1 MSTSRRDFIKLA
13 AAGAAGMAIA
23 EALPATSQAQISKAG
38 KAPGG
43 SIAVRLTSGDK
54 RFAAQPPVH
63 WQPAAAGATD
73 AIVLDPSKS
82 YQDVL
87 GFGAAFTDAACY
99 NFNELPPER
108 REQLLHEFFAPSEM
122 NFSVC
127 RTCIGSSDYSS
138 KLYTYDDGDP
148 DPELKRFSIDHDRQ
162 YILPAMRQA
171 RKINPDLFLLGSPW
185 SPPAWMKAND
195 SMLGGTFR
203 KRYYGP
209 YAQYFVKYLKA
220 YEAEGVAINAV
231 TSQNEVDTDQDGRM
245 PACLFGQ
252 EYEIEFVSKYLG
264 PEFEKNDLATKIW
277 IIDHNYNLWGRA
289 ICELDEPEVSKYVD
303 GVAWHGYAGAP
314 ESMTR
319 VHDAHPEKH
328 TYWTEGGPDY
338 TDPNYLTDWTKW
350 SSTFSGVLRNWS
362 RCIIGWNLA
371 LDEKGTPN
379 IGPFPCGGVVTIN
392 SQTKEISRCG
402 QYWALAH
409 YSRAIRRGARRFDS
423 QGNLEGVSHVAFANP
438 DGTNAL
444 VLTNAGAEKKI
455 ALRMAAVAAELTLP
469 RDSVT
474 TLTWQ

>member
-1 MSTSRRDFIKLA
+1 
-13 AAGAAGMAIA
+13 
-23 EALPATSQAQISKAG
+23 
-38 KAPGG
+38 
-43 SIAVRLTSGDK
+43 
-54 RFAAQPPVH
+54 
-63 WQPAAAGATD
+63 
-73 AIVLDPSKS
+73 
-82 YQDVL
+82 
-87 GFGAAFTDAACY
+87 
-99 NFNELPPER
+99 
-108 REQLLHEFFAPSEM
+108 
-122 NFSVC
+122 
-127 RTCIGSSDYSS
+127 
-138 KLYTYDDGDP
+138 
-148 DPELKRFSIDHDRQ
+148 
-162 YILPAMRQA
+162 
-171 RKINPDLFLLGSPW
+171 
-185 SPPAWMKAND
+185 MKAND

-231 TSQNEVDTDQDGRM
+231 TLQNEVDTDQDGRM

-328 TYWTEGGPDY
+328 NYWTEGGPDY

-371 LDEKGTPN
+371 LDEGDAQYRTFPLRRGRHYQFADKGN
-379 IGPFPCGGVVTIN
+379 L
-392 SQTKEISRCG
+392 
-402 QYWALAH
+402 ALRPVLGIRAFFQDNPP
-409 YSRAIRRGARRFDS
+409 RAIRFDS
-423 QGNLEGVSHVAFANP
+423 ESAVQGINHAAFENP
-438 DGTNAL
+438 DGTRAL
-444 VLTNAGAEKKI
+444 VITNAGAARTAALRIGDVQADI
-455 ALRMAAVAAELTLP
+455 ALDNDSLTSLVW
-469 RDSVT
+469 S
-474 TLTWQ
+474 